1 MKNQYFAV
9 SGRFHGDDEATSL
22 SIEAIGR
29 DEAVKDF
36 KDTMCSLRNLEPD
49 EREEVLGD
57 DPSEHMQVY
66 IDAVFRSAAPI
77 VEMDLSET
85 SSAPVTPPA
94 PDTTR
99 SLVVA
104 AIDER
109 DAAVAVLLELVEK
122 LRAQAP
128 EFIADNISAGW
139 GMNRL
144 RRALTLFTTRNAVAH
159 AEALPCAVVEEIGSV
174 MMQDVV
180 GSYDSPDQVPEWTW
194 VQQHSSFDHRQNGV
208 AGVWEF
214 VLNMAVFQNGDAPP
228 LEVPPK
234 LKGGIQEAQAMGLNY
249 LIFHQGT

>member
-9 SGRFHGDDEATSL
+9 IGRFHGDDEATSL

-109 DAAVAVLLELVEK
+109 DAAVAVLLE
-122 LRAQAP
+122 
-128 EFIADNISAGW
+128 NISEGW

-234 LKGGIQEAQAMGLNY
+234 LKGVIQEAQAMGLNY